1 MDRIKSVFKNLL
13 EIIGKNEMRILPGN
27 LAFFLVLSVVP
38 IITLV
43 GFIAS
48 FFNIDLNMII
58 NAMQNT
64 FPKEVSELLIPFI
77 SGKGIDINVGISML
91 TGFIIAS
98 NGAHSIIVASN
109 TLYNIPNDDYL
120 KRRIKAFLM
129 TFLLVIL
136 FLFVVVVLAFGNH
149 ILAAILNLGIFK
161 NIGSTIY
168 PVFVY
173 AKWPIAYFLIFF
185 LLKVLFTMAPDKR
198 IPSRFVNKGVRFAT
212 LGWMLATAI
221 YSFYVNHFANY
232 DIFYGGLSNIII
244 LMIWIYILAYILV
257 LGIAINTNNYG
268 LTKNGSNK

>member
-1 MDRIKSVFKNLL
+1 MDRIKKFLRSLFDIISKNA
-13 EIIGKNEMRILPGN
+13 MRILPGN

-38 IITLV
+38 IITLI

-48 FFNIDLNMII
+48 FFNIDLNMVIS
-58 NAMQNT
+58 AMQT
-64 FPKEVSELLIPFI
+64 AFPKEVSELLIPFI
-77 SGKGIDINVGISML
+77 SGKGIDINIGISMI

-109 TLYNIPNDDYL
+109 TLYGIPNDDYL
-120 KRRIKAFLM
+120 KRRIKAFFM
-129 TFLLVIL
+129 TFLLVTL
-136 FLFVVVVLAFGNH
+136 FIFVIVVLAFGNH
-149 ILAAILNLGIFK
+149 ILLAILNLGIFK
-161 NIGSTIY
+161 NVGDSIY
-168 PVFVY
+168 NIFVY
-173 AKWPIAYFLIFF
+173 AKWPVAYFLIFF

-212 LGWMLATAI
+212 LGWVLSTAI

-257 LGIAINTNNYG
+257 LGIAINTNSYE
-268 LTKNGSNK
+268 LTKNGSNI

>member
-77 SGKGIDINVGISML
+77 SGKGIDINVGISMI
-91 TGFIIAS
+91 TGFI
-98 NGAHSIIVASN
+98 AHSIIVASN

-136 FLFVVVVLAFGNH
+136 FIFVVVVLAFGNH

-161 NIGSTIY
+161 NISRTIY

-198 IPSRFVNKGVRFAT
+198 IPSRFVNKGVRFVSNSHIF
-212 LGWMLATAI
+212 LLCK
-221 YSFYVNHFANY
+221 SFC
-232 DIFYGGLSNIII
+232 
-244 LMIWIYILAYILV
+244 
-257 LGIAINTNNYG
+257 
-268 LTKNGSNK
+268 

>member
-77 SGKGIDINVGISML
+77 SGKGIDINVGISMI

-136 FLFVVVVLAFGNH
+136 F
-149 ILAAILNLGIFK
+149 IFWLLV
-161 NIGSTIY
+161 I
-168 PVFVY
+168 
-173 AKWPIAYFLIFF
+173 IFWQ
-185 LLKVLFTMAPDKR
+185 L
-198 IPSRFVNKGVRFAT
+198 
-212 LGWMLATAI
+212 
-221 YSFYVNHFANY
+221 Y
-232 DIFYGGLSNIII
+232 
-244 LMIWIYILAYILV
+244 
-257 LGIAINTNNYG
+257 
-268 LTKNGSNK
+268 